1 VFDLPAYNQHDPK
14 LRDATLFAAVRFCER
29 VHDRKNAA

>member
-1 VFDLPAYNQHDPK
+1 VFDLPAYNQHDLK
-14 LRDATLFAAVRFCER
+14 LRGATLFAAVRLRER